1 VNNFHIMS
9 YIYFM
14 STTFKQFKTKALKNP
29 VVKTEYEA
37 LEPEYEVVKTI
48 INQRVKRGWSQTEL
62 AKAVG
67 SRQPVISRLER
78 GEGNPSLQT
87 LHKIAKAL
95 DLSLQVSM
103 K

>member
-1 VNNFHIMS
+1 MT
-9 YIYFM
+9 
-14 STTFKQFKTKALKNP
+14 TTFKQFKTKALKNP
-29 VVKTEYEA
+29 VVKAEYEA

-48 INQRVKRGWSQTEL
+48 ISQRIKRGWSQTEL

-78 GEGNPSLQT
+78 GEGNPSLST
-87 LHKIAKAL
+87 LQKIAKAL
-95 DLSLQVSM
+95 DLSLRVSM

>member
-1 VNNFHIMS
+1 MT
-9 YIYFM
+9 
-14 STTFKQFKTKALKNP
+14 TTFKQFKTKALKNP
-29 VVKTEYEA
+29 TVKAEYDA
-37 LEPEYEVVKTI
+37 LAPEYEVVKTI
-48 INQRVKRGWSQTEL
+48 INHRIKRGWSQTQL

-78 GEGNPSLQT
+78 GEGNPSLLT

>member
-1 VNNFHIMS
+1 MT
-9 YIYFM
+9 
-14 STTFKQFKTKALKNP
+14 TTFKQFKRKALKNP
-29 VVKTEYEA
+29 VVKAEYEA
-37 LEPEYEVVKTI
+37 LKPEYEVVKTI
-48 INQRVKRGWSQTEL
+48 ISQRIKRGWSQTEL

-78 GEGNPSLQT
+78 GEGNPSLST
-87 LHKIAKAL
+87 LHKIARAL

>member
-1 VNNFHIMS
+1 MT
-9 YIYFM
+9 
-14 STTFKQFKTKALKNP
+14 TTFKQFRDKALKNQG
-29 VVKTEYEA
+29 VKTEYDA

-48 INQRVKRGWSQTEL
+48 INQRIKRGWSQAQL
-62 AKAVG
+62 AEAVG

-78 GEGNPSLQT
+78 GEGNPSLST

-95 DLSLQVSM
+95 DLSLQISM

>member
-1 VNNFHIMS
+1 MT
-9 YIYFM
+9 
-14 STTFKQFKTKALKNP
+14 TTFKQFKTNVLKNP
-29 VVKTEYEA
+29 TVKAEYDA

-48 INQRVKRGWSQTEL
+48 ISQRIKRGWSQTQL
-62 AKAVG
+62 AEAVG

-87 LHKIAKAL
+87 LRKIAKAL

>member
-1 VNNFHIMS
+1 MT
-9 YIYFM
+9 
-14 STTFKQFKTKALKNP
+14 TTFKQFKTKTLKNP
-29 VVKTEYEA
+29 VVKAEYDT

-48 INQRVKRGWSQTEL
+48 ISQRIKRGWSQTEL

-78 GEGNPSLQT
+78 GEGNPSLST

>member
-1 VNNFHIMS
+1 M
-9 YIYFM
+9 
-14 STTFKQFKTKALKNP
+14 TTSFKQFKTKSLKNKA
-29 VVKTEYEA
+29 VKVEYEA
-37 LEPEYEVVKTI
+37 LGPEYEVVKTI
-48 INQRVKRGWSQTEL
+48 INQRIKRGWSQTKL
-62 AKAVG
+62 AEAIG

-87 LHKIAKAL
+87 LHKIANAL

>member
-1 VNNFHIMS
+1 MT
-9 YIYFM
+9 
-14 STTFKQFKTKALKNP
+14 TTFKQFKAKTLKNS
-29 VVKTEYEA
+29 VVKAEYDA

-48 INQRVKRGWSQTEL
+48 INQRIKRGWSQTQL

-78 GEGNPSLQT
+78 GEGNPSLST
-87 LHKIAKAL
+87 LQKIAKAL

-103 K
+103 R

>member
-1 VNNFHIMS
+1 MT
-9 YIYFM
+9 
-14 STTFKQFKTKALKNP
+14 TTFNQFKNKALKNP
-29 VVKTEYEA
+29 TVKAEYDA

-48 INQRVKRGWSQTEL
+48 INQRIKRGWSQTQL
-62 AKAVG
+62 AEAVG
-67 SRQPVISRLER
+67 SHQPVISRLER

-95 DLSLQVSM
+95 DLSLQISM

>member
-1 VNNFHIMS
+1 MDIS
-9 YIYFM
+9 Y
-14 STTFKQFKTKALKNP
+14 KKFKTKALTNKE
-29 VVKTEYEA
+29 VRKAYDA
-37 LEPEYEVVKTI
+37 LNPEYDVVRAI
-48 INQRVKRGWSQTEL
+48 IKYRLKRGWSQTEL
-62 AKAVG
+62 ADAIG

-87 LHKIAKAL
+87 LHKIASAL

>member
-1 VNNFHIMS
+1 M
-9 YIYFM
+9 
-14 STTFKQFKTKALKNP
+14 TTTYKQFRTKALKNP
-29 VVKTEYEA
+29 VVKAEYDA
-37 LEPEYEVVKTI
+37 LAPEYEVVKTI
-48 INQRVKRGWSQTEL
+48 INQRIKRGWSQTEL

-78 GEGNPSLQT
+78 GEGNPSLLT

-95 DLSLQVSM
+95 GLSLKVSM

>member
-1 VNNFHIMS
+1 MS
-9 YIYFM
+9 V
-14 STTFKQFKTKALKNP
+14 TFKQFKTKALQKP
-29 VVKTEYEA
+29 GIKAEYDA
-37 LEPEYEVVKTI
+37 LGPEFDVVKTI
-48 INQRVKRGWSQTEL
+48 ISHRLKRGWSQTQL
-62 AKAVG
+62 AEAIG